1 MPLSATILDVAKDIG
16 LIGSSFV
23 VLCLLVVWWYWLMS
37 RFGSF

>member
-1 MPLSATILDVAKDIG
+1 MNTLRDIG
-16 LIGSSFV
+16 LILSSFA